1 MNSSL
6 KALAIGYA
14 ALVIIA
20 IVISAVPAAAEIT
33 TVPQGVCKTINEENC
48 RVVAHKQ
55 TIAIVKEHLRGKKYA
70 KSVARLIG
78 RPICGRIV
86 NKFAFTPLR
95 PVLIGWQMKLKDRR
109 GTSPLYSCRL

>member
-1 MNSSL
+1 MNTTL
-6 KALAIGYA
+6 KALPIGFA
-14 ALVIIA
+14 ALVTIA
-20 IVISAVPAAAEIT
+20 SVIPAVPFAAEIT

-55 TIAIVKEHLRGKKYA
+55 AISIVKEDLRGKKYA

-109 GTSPLYSCRL
+109 GTRALYSCRL